1 MRRDIVAATLGMG
14 ALVGVLTVHLLVAS
28 SAGGPVAVPDV
39 PAYLSIAQWL
49 GSGGL
54 APENL
59 PFQPGFGLLLAP
71 LVWVAQISE
80 LSTQGES
87 VHYIALVA
95 NSMAATAAVA
105 VAGWL
110 GWRMSGRWWVCAA
123 GAAIAAVHPSL
134 SSASRI
140 AWPETLLALAVLVI
154 AVAITGAGLAATSR
168 SSQRSWAVAG
178 LVATLAVALHAR
190 AVVLVVTVVV
200 TALVMRTERRAWLG
214 LVAGLLAGGGAAAL
228 ALSLTGT
235 WPIARLSDAAEL
247 DRGWQTV
254 ATVSGQLLALGGG
267 TVGLGL
273 VGLSMGMAAAV
284 RLLRGRRAPESP
296 VAAVAVFVSAGALA
310 VVLLGGWTLVGSDR
324 VDTVLYGRYVDP
336 WAVPLAVVAL
346 AWISTQRSRRRS
358 HVLTTTTALAL
369 AVYAAVLA
377 APGMFDGE
385 PRRIMTLS
393 LSPAWSLTDGRL
405 GAVATVAVV
414 LTLAGVLLA
423 ALALKRAN
431 ADIGAQP
438 PQGPGAAVPATADA
452 HDERPGRE
460 RTRLLAAGTLV
471 AAALVLGAV
480 STVSNHRHLADVGDV
495 ARDQVVAAAEVAD
508 VARAGGLSCLAH
520 DRADVPSYALWLY
533 RMELPSIAHERVMLT
548 SGEAPCSAFV
558 IAHDDLA
565 EHCTNARHLVDEP
578 AGAWALWFL
587 PDRKCALP
595 SA

>member
-39 PAYLSIAQWL
+39 PAYLSIAQWI
-49 GSGGL
+49 GSDGL

-87 VHYIALVA
+87 VHYLALVV
-95 NSMAATAAVA
+95 NSMAATAAMA

-110 GWRMSGRWWVCAA
+110 GWRISGRWWVCAA

-140 AWPETLLALAVLVI
+140 AWPETSLALAVLASAGAI
-154 AVAITGAGLAATSR
+154 ARAHLAATTR

-178 LVATLAVALHAR
+178 LIATLAVALHAR
-190 AVVLVVTVVV
+190 AVVLVVAVVV
-200 TALVMRTERRAWLG
+200 TAALARTGRRAWFG
-214 LVAGLLAGGGAAAL
+214 LAAGLLVGGGTAAL

-267 TVGLGL
+267 TVGLGF
-273 VGLSMGMAAAV
+273 VGLSIGILAAV
-284 RLLRGRRAPESP
+284 RLLRRRRAPESP
-296 VAAVAVFVSAGALA
+296 VAVVAVFVSVGALA

-346 AWISTQRSRRRS
+346 AWISTQRSRRHS
-358 HVLTTTTALAL
+358 HVLITTTVLTLA
-369 AVYAAVLA
+369 AYAAVLG

-393 LSPAWSLTDGRL
+393 LSSAWSLTDGRL
-405 GAVATVAVV
+405 GAVTTAAVV

-423 ALALKRAN
+423 AVVLNRAS
-431 ADIGAQP
+431 AGISARVP
-438 PQGPGAAVPATADA
+438 EGPGVAVPSTAGVC
-452 HDERPGRE
+452 DEHSGRQ
-460 RTRLLAAGTLV
+460 RARLLVGGTLV
-471 AAALVLGAV
+471 AAVLVLGTV
-480 STVSNHRHLADVGDV
+480 STVSNHRHLADVGAI
-495 ARDQVVAAAEVAD
+495 ARDQVTAAAEVAD
-508 VARAGGLSCLAH
+508 IVGAGGLSCLAH
-520 DRADVPSYALWLY
+520 DRARVPEYALWLY
-533 RMELPSIAHERVMLT
+533 RMELPSITHERVSLS

-558 IAHDDLA
+558 IAHDDLV
-565 EHCTNARHLVDEP
+565 ERCTNARHLVDEP
-578 AGAWALWFL
+578 AGAWALWYL
-587 PDRKCALP
+587 PARECIGA
-595 SA
+595 

>member
-1 MRRDIVAATLGMG
+1 MRRDVVAATLGIG
-14 ALVGVLTVHLLVAS
+14 ALVGVLTVHLLVSS

-49 GSGGL
+49 GSNGL

-59 PFQPGFGLLLAP
+59 AFQPGFGLLLAP

-80 LSTQGES
+80 LPTQGES

-123 GAAIAAVHPSL
+123 GAAIAAMHPSL

-140 AWPETLLALAVLVI
+140 AWSETLLVLALLAI
-154 AVAITGAGLAATSR
+154 AVAIARAGLAATSR

-190 AVVLVVTVVV
+190 AVVLVVAVVV
-200 TALVMRTERRAWLG
+200 TAAVTRTGRRTWLG
-214 LVAGLLAGGGAAAL
+214 LAAGLLVGGGTTAL

-273 VGLSMGMAAAV
+273 VGLSIGMVAAV
-284 RLLRGRRAPESP
+284 RLLRGRGAPESP
-296 VAAVAVFVSAGALA
+296 VAAVAVFVSVGALA

-346 AWISTQRSRRRS
+346 AWISTQRSRR
-358 HVLTTTTALAL
+358 HTHMLITAAALAL
-369 AVYAAVLA
+369 AAYAAVLGV
-377 APGMFDGE
+377 PGMLNGE

-393 LSPAWSLTDGRL
+393 LSPAWSLADGRL
-405 GAVATVAVV
+405 AAVASAAVV
-414 LTLAGVLLA
+414 LTFAGIALMAVALRQPNA
-423 ALALKRAN
+423 AT
-431 ADIGAQP
+431 DPESQPEP
-438 PQGPGAAVPATADA
+438 PQARRSDLSRTRMLPCAAV
-452 HDERPGRE
+452 
-460 RTRLLAAGTLV
+460 V
-471 AAALVLGAV
+471 AAVLTLA
-480 STVSNHRHLADVGDV
+480 SAATVSNHRHLAGVGDI
-495 ARDQVVAAAEVAD
+495 ARDQVTAAAEVAD
-508 VARAGGLSCLAH
+508 VFRAGGLSCLAH
-520 DRADVPSYALWLY
+520 DRTMVPSYAMWLY
-533 RMELPSIAHERVMLT
+533 RMELPSIRHERVSLT
-548 SGEAPCSAFV
+548 SGRTSCSEFV
-558 IAHDDLA
+558 IAHDGLD
-565 EHCTNARHLVDEP
+565 ERCTNARHLVDEP

-587 PDRKCALP
+587 PDRRCALP
-595 SA
+595 AA